1 MDPAVTKDSM
11 CVDVRQ
17 VGCKKHSFWTTSNTE
32 HLYNV
37 ELLNNAVPVWITNRY
52 ALRFEPT
59 YQTVCNTELNTP
71 GTGRFFFYYL
81 FKFVM
86 ARDVTWV
93 ESERNLSQLK
103 FLYWTIFL
111 IQIVFQKKKYDSIIE
126 LKDITAK
133 RGVLE

>member
-1 MDPAVTKDSM
+1 
-11 CVDVRQ
+11 
-17 VGCKKHSFWTTSNTE
+17 
-32 HLYNV
+32 
-37 ELLNNAVPVWITNRY
+37 
-52 ALRFEPT
+52 
-59 YQTVCNTELNTP
+59 
-71 GTGRFFFYYL
+71 
-81 FKFVM
+81 M